1 MLRASQEVREII
13 VSLAEADST
22 TWLQLRQLGATC
34 LEGNEPNRGRQLDA
48 GAAVATGRWILF
60 HHADSQITPEH
71 LQALA
76 ALDVEKNVVGGAFY
90 RRFDQRHPALRRFEP
105 VERWHNRSFGPLY
118 GDQSLFARR
127 EVFTALGGFR
137 GLPLMEDVNFSLRL
151 RRAGRVVVLDPPM
164 ASSPRR
170 HLARGPW
177 RTTLLNAMLLLLF
190 RVGVS
195 PRRLH
200 TWYYGQSASRQ
211 IAGAH
216 PFGKQA
222 QPFPAELKLGCRL
235 DDSTVQHTLTL

>member
-1 MLRASQEVREII
+1 MADETQPGSGGPITVVIPIWRDLGALVELMPMLRASQEVREII

-22 TWLQLRQLGATC
+22 TWRQLRQLGATC

-170 HLARGPW
+170 HLARG
-177 RTTLLNAMLLLLF
+177 RGRLF
-190 RVGVS
+190 
-195 PRRLH
+195 
-200 TWYYGQSASRQ
+200 
-211 IAGAH
+211 
-216 PFGKQA
+216 
-222 QPFPAELKLGCRL
+222 
-235 DDSTVQHTLTL
+235 